1 MNFKTYHRIEEAW
14 RDYFPTAG
22 DALDKSKDAFWK
34 KYEKEYGKEAADA
47 DRADARETWDATK
60 DEVKQGAAATW
71 RGTQKAGKL
80 TGKGVSAIARGAKA
94 VATAGY
100 APEYENMFGSPSP
113 SSSAPAGDI
122 LSGKTMGEIQQKVLA
137 WRTKNITDKDRTPAA
152 LKAEQELKSISGD
165 EPGAT
170 AREIKFLDDGKFIDS
185 GYILPGHTE
194 PKVFD
199 HIGHYANT
207 VLDSML
213 SYAQKG
219 YPLKDILRF
228 LRFDK
233 GALDLLKKHGYL
245 YTG

>member
-1 MNFKTYHRIEEAW
+1 MNFKTYHKIEEAW
-14 RDYFPTAG
+14 REYLPIAG
-22 DALDKSKDAFWK
+22 KALDKSKDAFWK
-34 KYEKEYGKEAADA
+34 KYEKEYGTEAMEA

-71 RGTQKAGKL
+71 SGAKKAGKL
-80 TGKGVSAIARGAKA
+80 AYRGGAKA
-94 VATAGY
+94 LAGASAY
-100 APEYENMFGSPSP
+100 APEYQKQFSAATPTD
-113 SSSAPAGDI
+113 SAPAGDI
-122 LSGKTMGEIQQKVLA
+122 FAGKTMGEIQAKVLA

-152 LKAEQELKSISGD
+152 AKAEEELQSISG
-165 EPGAT
+165 ESGT
-170 AREIKFLDDGKFIDS
+170 ARKIEFLDDGKFTDS
-185 GYILPGHTE
+185 GYTPPGHSS

-213 SYAQKG
+213 IYAQKG
-219 YPLKDILRF
+219 YPLKDIVRF